1 MKNFIKHLEEKAP
14 LSDITFEEFD
24 KGLWFYLCAQK
35 KKDLRQLSK
44 ELNIKGK
51 YMSDDN
57 IGNIRLEIINH
68 LGINFM
74 LN

>member
-1 MKNFIKHLEEKAP
+1 MKNFIKNLEEKAP
-14 LSDITFEEFD
+14 LSNCTFEEFD

-44 ELNIKGK
+44 ELKIKGK
-51 YMSDDN
+51 YLSDDN
-57 IGNIRLEIINH
+57 IGNIRLEIINY